1 MTFFQIFFDISF
13 HIALESMYINF
24 GDPKSIIA
32 DFQFS
37 RPKKCQKAL
46 KSPKMTFLKMTFFG
60 IFFNISFPIVLE
72 AMYIKFG
79 DPKSIIADFQF
90 SGQKKG

>member
-1 MTFFQIFFDISF
+1 MTFIQIFYNISF
-13 HIALESMYINF
+13 HIALEVMYINF

-37 RPKKCQKAL
+37 RSKKCQKAL
-46 KSPKMTFLKMTFFG
+46 KSPKMTFLKMTFFQ
-60 IFFNISFPIVLE
+60 IFYNISFHIALE
-72 AMYIKFG
+72 GMYIKFD

-90 SGQKKG
+90 

>member
-1 MTFFQIFFDISF
+1 
-13 HIALESMYINF
+13 MYIKF

-46 KSPKMTFLKMTFFG
+46 KSPKMTFFQ
-60 IFFNISFPIVLE
+60 IFYNISFHIALE
-72 AMYIKFG
+72 VMYINFG
-79 DPKSIIADFQF
+79 DPESIMAEFNFSKPKKS
-90 SGQKKG
+90 

>member
-1 MTFFQIFFDISF
+1 
-13 HIALESMYINF
+13 MYIKF

-46 KSPKMTFLKMTFFG
+46 KSPKMTFLNDFFQ
-60 IFFNISFPIVLE
+60 IFYNISFHIALE

-90 SGQKKG
+90 YKP